1 MSRRRVLALSIG
13 AAGLLTVAALVASLG
28 GPVVSAPLVLPPA
41 LTGISHGGMHQERST
56 TAEPFRITRLAQLP
70 G

>member
-1 MSRRRVLALSIG
+1 MSRRRVLALSTG
-13 AAGLLTVAALVASLG
+13 AAGLLTVAALAACLI
-28 GPVVSAPLVLPPA
+28 GPMVSAPLVLPPA
-41 LTGISHGGMHQERST
+41 LTGVPHGGMQQERST